1 MATTSPRERPP
12 LALAPAPASAVDAPR
27 VDQAEADRL
36 YGEALAAA
44 RRAARVATDLERI
57 AGLAPQPGWQLA
69 ATSVRRAEAG
79 LRAAAEAIPEL
90 PLDLP
95 PADRH
100 RAIVLGP
107 LSIDRLRRIAFWGGA
122 ALALTRLEFDLL
134 VALAERPGE
143 VVSKEDLMRRVWG
156 YSGRVTRT
164 RTVDSHTSRLRRAL
178 LDAGSGATTIV
189 NVWGVGYRLMVA
201 DSEDAA

>member
-1 MATTSPRERPP
+1 MATTSPPDRRP
-12 LALAPAPASAVDAPR
+12 LFLAPTPPAADDAVR
-27 VDQAEADRL
+27 VDEAEADRL
-36 YGEALAAA
+36 YAEALAAA
-44 RRAARVATDLERI
+44 RRAARLATDLERL

-69 ATSVRRAEAG
+69 ATSARRAEAG

-90 PLDLP
+90 PLDAS

-107 LSIDRLRRIAFWGGA
+107 LSINRLRRIAFWA
-122 ALALTRLEFDLL
+122 DSALALTRLEFDLL

-164 RTVDSHTSRLRRAL
+164 RTVDSHASRLRRAL

>member
-1 MATTSPRERPP
+1 MATTSLRERPP
-12 LALAPAPASAVDAPR
+12 LALAPAPPSAADASR

-36 YGEALAAA
+36 YGEAVGAA
-44 RRAARVATDLERI
+44 RRAARVATDLERL

-69 ATSVRRAEAG
+69 AG

-90 PLDLP
+90 PLDVP

-107 LSIDRLRRIAFWGGA
+107 LSIDRLRRIAFWSGS

-134 VALAERPGE
+134 VALAERSGE
-143 VVSKEDLMRRVWG
+143 VVSKADLMRRVWG

-164 RTVDSHTSRLRRAL
+164 RTVDSHASRLRRAM

-201 DSEDAA
+201 DSEGAA

>member
-1 MATTSPRERPP
+1 M
-12 LALAPAPASAVDAPR
+12 
-27 VDQAEADRL
+27 
-36 YGEALAAA
+36 
-44 RRAARVATDLERI
+44 
-57 AGLAPQPGWQLA
+57 
-69 ATSVRRAEAG
+69 
-79 LRAAAEAIPEL
+79 
-90 PLDLP
+90 
-95 PADRH
+95 
-100 RAIVLGP
+100 IVLGL
-107 LSIDRLRRIAFWGGA
+107 LSIDRLRRIAFWA
-122 ALALTRLEFDLL
+122 DSALALTRLEFDLL

-178 LDAGSGATTIV
+178 LDAGSGATTVV

>member
-12 LALAPAPASAVDAPR
+12 LALAPAPAPGVDAPR
-27 VDQAEADRL
+27 VDEAEADRL
-36 YGEALAAA
+36 YAEALAAA
-44 RRAARVATDLERI
+44 RRAARVATDLERL
-57 AGLAPQPGWQLA
+57 AGIAPQPGWQLA

-90 PLDLP
+90 PLDVP

-100 RAIVLGP
+100 RVIVLGL
-107 LSIDRLRRIAFWGGA
+107 LSIDRLCRIAFWA
-122 ALALTRLEFDLL
+122 DSALALTRLEFDLL

-178 LDAGSGATTIV
+178 LDAGSGATTVV

>member
-1 MATTSPRERPP
+1 MATTSPRERSP
-12 LALAPAPASAVDAPR
+12 LALAPAPDSAAEAPR
-27 VDQAEADRL
+27 VDQGEADRL
-36 YGEALAAA
+36 YAEALAAA

-79 LRAAAEAIPEL
+79 LRAAAEAVPEL
-90 PLDLP
+90 PLDVP

-100 RAIVLGP
+100 RALVLGL
-107 LSIDRLRRIAFWGGA
+107 LSIDRLGRTAFWAGS

-134 VALAERPGE
+134 VALADRPGE

-164 RTVDSHTSRLRRAL
+164 RTVDSHTSRLRRSL

>member
-1 MATTSPRERPP
+1 MATTSLRERPP
-12 LALAPAPASAVDAPR
+12 LALAPAPPSAADASR

-44 RRAARVATDLERI
+44 RRAARVATDLERL

-69 ATSVRRAEAG
+69 ATSARRAEAG

-90 PLDLP
+90 PLDVP

-107 LSIDRLRRIAFWGGA
+107 LSIDRLRRIAFWSGS

-134 VALAERPGE
+134 VALAERSGE
-143 VVSKEDLMRRVWG
+143 VVSKADLMRRVWG

-164 RTVDSHTSRLRRAL
+164 RTVDSHASRLRRAM

-201 DSEDAA
+201 DSEGAA

>member
-1 MATTSPRERPP
+1 MATTSPPERRP
-12 LALAPAPASAVDAPR
+12 LFLAPTPPATDHAVR
-27 VDQAEADRL
+27 VDEAEADRL
-36 YGEALAAA
+36 YAESMAAA
-44 RRAARVATDLERI
+44 RRAARVAADLERL
-57 AGLAPQPGWQLA
+57 ASTAPQPGWQLA
-69 ATSVRRAEAG
+69 ATSARRAEAG

-90 PLDLP
+90 PLDVP

-107 LSIDRLRRIAFWGGA
+107 LSIDRLRRLAFWAGS

-134 VALAERPGE
+134 VALAERPGG
-143 VVSKEDLMRRVWG
+143 VVPKEDLMRRVWG

-164 RTVDSHTSRLRRAL
+164 RTVDSHASRLRRAL

-201 DSEDAA
+201 ESEGAA